1 MNPYKKSESRG
12 RLKPGLKDK
21 EENPD
26 KMSKKNSII
35 YIYLSTGEK
44 HGENLKE
51 LQKIKSS
58 KYRHR

>member
-12 RLKPGLKDK
+12 RLKSGLKDK

-26 KMSKKNSII
+26 KISKKKFF
-35 YIYLSTGEK
+35 YICLSTGEK
-44 HGENLKE
+44 HGGNLKE